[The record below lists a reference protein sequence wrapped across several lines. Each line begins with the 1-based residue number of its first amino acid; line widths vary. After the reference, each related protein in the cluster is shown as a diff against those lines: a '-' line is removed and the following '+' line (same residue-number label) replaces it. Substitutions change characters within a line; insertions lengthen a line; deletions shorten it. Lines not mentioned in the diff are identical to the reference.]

1 MYTLTVGVY
10 LLKVNNENMKTMC
23 DLLKDIDV
31 VLSLLSTLNRYHMLF

>member
-10 LLKVNNENMKTMC
+10 LLKVNSENMKTMC

-31 VLSLLSTLNRYHMLF
+31 ILSLLSTLNRYHMLF